1 MQYFVFLPMKMRFW
15 NNFEPII
22 AHFQDFFLI
31 NQDFIYK
38 NGFNNNNRDQQYSII
53 YISFYIKL
61 NKTRLSIIGSDCMT
75 LTLMHRLLAECSDCS
90 LT

>member
-1 MQYFVFLPMKMRFW
+1 MYFWKIQKCSMQYFVFLPMKMRFW

-38 NGFNNNNRDQQYSII
+38 NGFNNNNRDQQFSII
-53 YISFYIKL
+53 YFFL
-61 NKTRLSIIGSDCMT
+61 HKTK
-75 LTLMHRLLAECSDCS
+75 
-90 LT
+90 